1 MNKLL
6 NEINTYQNSDIDYD
20 LFDKLQGEIELG
32 AKVEI
37 FWEDREETDKGYIFA
52 LPHQDF
58 DEYDVCI
65 QQLMMTVMNPTY
77 FSGGSMSKMFK
88 HWKESGMTHLI

>member
-37 FWEDREETDKGYIFA
+37 FWEDREETDKGNETLRRTTKQIK
-52 LPHQDF
+52 QR
-58 DEYDVCI
+58 
-65 QQLMMTVMNPTY
+65 NR
-77 FSGGSMSKMFK
+77 
-88 HWKESGMTHLI
+88 